1 MYAGHFAVGL
11 AIKAAEPRVPMTAVM
26 CLVFLPDLF
35 WLSLSVGGLEL
46 AEPGMWFDGWS
57 HSIASI
63 IVQAA
68 LVAALWWHRG
78 ARVAAAVA
86 AAVLSHLVLDLPMH
100 PAPLEWY
107 PHASSG
113 FGNFLHG
120 WAGNVW
126 LFGKSNGWWV
136 EATVVVCGLSV
147 YLAGSRRAGVGK
159 ATAVAGAILVASL
172 QVAFG

>member
-1 MYAGHFAVGL
+1 MYAGHFAAGL

-46 AEPGMWFDGWS
+46 PEPGMWFDGWS

-107 PHASSG
+107 PHASTG

-136 EATVVVCGLSV
+136 EATVVVCGLSI

>member
-107 PHASSG
+107 PHASTG
-113 FGNFLHG
+113 FSNFLHG
-120 WAGNVW
+120 WAGNLW

-136 EATVVVCGLSV
+136 EATVVVCGLSI

>member
-1 MYAGHFAVGL
+1 MYAGHFAAGL
-11 AIKAAEPRVPMTAVM
+11 AIKAAEPRVPMAAVM
-26 CLVFLPDLF
+26 GLVFLPDLL
-35 WLSLSVGGLEL
+35 WLSLSLAGLEL
-46 AEPGMWFDGWS
+46 VEPGIWFDGWS

-63 IVQAA
+63 MVQAA
-68 LVAALWWHRG
+68 LVAALWRHRG
-78 ARVAAAVA
+78 AGVAAAVA

-107 PHASSG
+107 PHASTG

-120 WAGNVW
+120 WAADVG
-126 LFGKSNGWWV
+126 LFGKSRGWWV
-136 EATVVVCGLSV
+136 EATVVICGLSIYV
-147 YLAGSRRAGVGK
+147 ARSRRAGVGK

>member
-120 WAGNVW
+120 WAGNLW

-136 EATVVVCGLSV
+136 EATVVVCGLSI

>member
-1 MYAGHFAVGL
+1 MYAGHFAAGL

-35 WLSLSVGGLEL
+35 WLSLSVRGLEFV
-46 AEPGMWFDGWS
+46 EPGMWFDGWS

-68 LVAALWWHRG
+68 LVAALCWHRG

-107 PHASSG
+107 PHASTG

-136 EATVVVCGLSV
+136 EAMVVIGGLSI

-159 ATAVAGAILVASL
+159 ATAVAGALLVAL
-172 QVAFG
+172 LHVAFG

>member
-1 MYAGHFAVGL
+1 MYAGHFAAGL

-46 AEPGMWFDGWS
+46 VEPGMWFDGWS

-107 PHASSG
+107 PHASTG
-113 FGNFLHG
+113 LGNFLHG

-126 LFGKSNGWWV
+126 LFGKSSGWWF
-136 EATVVVCGLSV
+136 EATVVICGLAI

-159 ATAVAGAILVASL
+159 ATAVAGAILVAL
-172 QVAFG
+172 LHVAFG

>member
-1 MYAGHFAVGL
+1 MYAGHFAAGL
-11 AIKAAEPRVPMTAVM
+11 AIKAAQPRVPMTAVM

-107 PHASSG
+107 PHASTG
-113 FGNFLHG
+113 VGNFLHG
-120 WAGNVW
+120 WAGNDW

-136 EATVVVCGLSV
+136 EATVVACGLSI

>member
-1 MYAGHFAVGL
+1 MYAGHFAAGL

-63 IVQAA
+63 IVQAV
-68 LVAALWWHRG
+68 LVTALWWHRG

-86 AAVLSHLVLDLPMH
+86 AAVLSHLILDLPMH

-107 PHASSG
+107 PHASTG